1 MGLLDANTPQ
11 IQTSSAGTSDMA
23 SMMRGTMARAEGTAQ
38 QAMAYHQGESSMA
51 FQTAHARFV
60 EAAAKA
66 LLTDD
71 PSHLPLPVISGHA
84 ERFTTIRQ
92 AYYETGAALTHLTK
106 PLPFS

>member
-66 LLTDD
+66 NSLLDIASANMREAGATYQTQDAAGASD
-71 PSHLPLPVISGHA
+71 YNAASGAIPSGNL
-84 ERFTTIRQ
+84 
-92 AYYETGAALTHLTK
+92 
-106 PLPFS
+106 